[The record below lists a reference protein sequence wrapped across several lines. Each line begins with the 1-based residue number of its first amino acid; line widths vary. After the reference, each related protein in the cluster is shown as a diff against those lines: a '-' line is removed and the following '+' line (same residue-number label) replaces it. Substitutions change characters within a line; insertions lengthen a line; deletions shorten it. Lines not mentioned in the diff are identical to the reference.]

1 LGVRRIRDFNS
12 ALLGKWCWR
21 LLMERDS
28 LWFRVLAARYG
39 VEEGQ
44 VREVGRATSNWWR
57 DIAALRSEEWFHN
70 NVN

>member
-1 LGVRRIRDFNS
+1 
-12 ALLGKWCWR
+12 
-21 LLMERDS
+21 MERDS